1 MVITPFKDPT
11 SKYSQILKYC
21 GLGLQHMN
29 LGAQNSA
36 HNRTK
41 HELFLEHNAY
51 SLVDRLGPA
60 DLTVR
65 VSSLG
70 DMGALV
76 GNPYV
81 KNLFFSSGHCSYW
94 VKLGL
99 MSVVVLVNF
108 SKPGSSDGS
117 RASALG

>member
-1 MVITPFKDPT
+1 
-11 SKYSQILKYC
+11 
-21 GLGLQHMN
+21 MN
-29 LGAQNSA
+29 LGAQNST
-36 HNRTK
+36 HNRK

-51 SLVDRLGPA
+51 SLVDMLGPA
-60 DLTVR
+60 DRPVR
-65 VSSLG
+65 ISSLG

-81 KNLFFSSGHCSYW
+81 KNLFFSGGHCSYW
-94 VKLGL
+94 VIFGL

-108 SKPGSSDGS
+108 SKPGSNDGS